1 MGPIVC
7 VAVVAHHTNLLIMKG
22 NFRSLSQI
30 KTAPVPI
37 FLCIGVHTQMEQSF
51 IGKKLKYWVK
61 NTVMY
66 CLDKKTVTKISF
78 FPCSHLQ
85 FC

>member
-51 IGKKLKYWVK
+51 IGKKLKY
-61 NTVMY
+61 
-66 CLDKKTVTKISF
+66 
-78 FPCSHLQ
+78 
-85 FC
+85 